1 MIRTLK
7 VACLLSAILVV
18 NTGFCAPADEAASE
32 ASIRTIMEVTHTKEL
47 LESAAAQ
54 LDGSVQ
60 SSMQQALA
68 GQQISAEQ
76 QAILDE
82 MRTKIVK
89 LFGDALQ
96 WNQLEPVFIDIYRR
110 TFTQSEIEGMLS
122 FYKTDA
128 GKALIAKMPLAM
140 QNSMQAMQAR
150 MATIMPQVQQLQ
162 KETFEKLQATQQK

>member
-1 MIRTLK
+1 
-7 VACLLSAILVV
+7 
-18 NTGFCAPADEAASE
+18 
-32 ASIRTIMEVTHTKEL
+32 
-47 LESAAAQ
+47 
-54 LDGSVQ
+54 
-60 SSMQQALA
+60 
-68 GQQISAEQ
+68 
-76 QAILDE
+76 